1 MKAYKSLL
9 ILITV
14 GCLVFACVSLSGCNR
29 ATSSGPGQIAIQN
42 TKAITAEDVV
52 TALGLPL
59 YKFHIQWPREEGVR
73 VKLWVEEYLQKEG
86 SIEHQTHYLGA
97 LSDPSPTDKMLVLF
111 PESGRKE
118 YGFYLGGGGTRYTLD
133 QIRMDYGTGQ
143 VMNVADQLR
152 VEYGSTFMLAVRI
165 YSEKGSAGGDS
176 RPAFLKANLRR
187 ENFKAILVFKAQF
200 DPIPR

>member
-1 MKAYKSLL
+1 MKGYKSLW
-9 ILITV
+9 ILITI
-14 GCLVFACVSLSGCNR
+14 GCFVVACVSLSGCKR
-29 ATSSGPGQIAIQN
+29 ATSSGPGQISLQN
-42 TKAITAEDVV
+42 TRAVTAQDVA

-59 YKFHIQWPREEGVR
+59 YKFRIQWPREEGVR

-97 LSDPSPTDKMLVLF
+97 LRGPSPTGRMLVLF

-118 YGFYLGGGGTRYTLD
+118 YGFHLGGGGTRYTLD

-152 VEYGSTFMLAVRI
+152 IEYGSTFMLAVRI
-165 YSEKGSAGGDS
+165 YSEEGSAGGDS
-176 RPAFLKANLRR
+176 LPAFLKANLRR